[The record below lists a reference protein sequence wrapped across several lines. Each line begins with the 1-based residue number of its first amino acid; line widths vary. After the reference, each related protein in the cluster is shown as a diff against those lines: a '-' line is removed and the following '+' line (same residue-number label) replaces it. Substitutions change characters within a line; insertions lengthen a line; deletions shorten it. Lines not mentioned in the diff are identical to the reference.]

1 MSQEIQTLSLYRPV
15 GLKELDLILQSD
27 GRAFPPRLPEQPIF
41 YPVLNFDYAAQI
53 AGKWNPKDE
62 RSGYAGFV
70 TAFDVEKT
78 YVDQFEVHTVGAS
91 IHQELWIPAEALNEF
106 NAHIIGR
113 IQVREAFYGDRYQ
126 GMIHPCDDMNA
137 KAQMIALFKLQNSE
151 AFHSAIH
158 QKRNALI
165 ANFKFWILHVSPD
178 DIFET
183 QKMDFLHD
191 VTAAWKTVH
200 PDFHLPGSELLD
212 NA

>member
-1 MSQEIQTLSLYRPV
+1 
-15 GLKELDLILQSD
+15 
-27 GRAFPPRLPEQPIF
+27 PIF

-126 GMIHPCDDMNA
+126 GVIHPCHDMKA

-151 AFHSAIH
+151 AFHRAIH

-165 ANFKFWILHVSPD
+165 ANFKFWMLHVSLH
-178 DIFET
+178 DISENDFSET
-183 QKMDFLHD
+183 QKSDFLCD
-191 VTAAWKTVH
+191 VAAAWKTIL